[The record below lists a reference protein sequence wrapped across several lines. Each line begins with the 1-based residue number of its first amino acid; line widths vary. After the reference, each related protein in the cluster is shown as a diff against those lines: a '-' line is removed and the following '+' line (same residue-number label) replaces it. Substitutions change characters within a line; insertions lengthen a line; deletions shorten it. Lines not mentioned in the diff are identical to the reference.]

1 MKIAPTVID
10 ELVRGANSDIRLV
23 LNMLSTYKL
32 GQAEMDFDQGKELYV
47 SLFCP
52 HSTCLTKKCTGQREE
67 YDPYAVY
74 YH

>member
-47 SLFCP
+47 YLSRP
-52 HSTCLTKKCTGQREE
+52 RQTCLTR
-67 YDPYAVY
+67 
-74 YH
+74 